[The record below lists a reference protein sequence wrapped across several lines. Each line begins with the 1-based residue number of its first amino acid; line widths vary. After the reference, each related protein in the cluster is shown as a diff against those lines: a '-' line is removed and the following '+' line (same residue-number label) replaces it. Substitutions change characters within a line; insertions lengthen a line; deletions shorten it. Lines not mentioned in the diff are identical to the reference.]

1 MFSLFELMILS
12 LVTGFV
18 RIMECRLRQSNLN
31 FTKINKVGY
40 VSPQRQ
46 QRDKLAMESRR
57 YMSISQLLINFYEV
71 TVKHLFLSFDSH
83 RANQIL
89 RQPDESGPSF
99 SFFWLTSHIRS
110 LNARLLLTRRRT
122 SPPPPRCTPSM
133 ISTSSLIRKPMAQQK
148 AWVSTS
154 VLDMSREKS
163 SEVASDVKGVS
174 APSDLA
180 IPMASAVLPVPDW
193 PASRTVRQ
201 AIFPWRMS

>member
-1 MFSLFELMILS
+1 MRCLSNTSFYRLIPIERTRSYGNRMSPDRVFPSL
-12 LVTGFV
+12 
-18 RIMECRLRQSNLN
+18 
-31 FTKINKVGY
+31 
-40 VSPQRQ
+40 
-46 QRDKLAMESRR
+46 
-57 YMSISQLLINFYEV
+57 
-71 TVKHLFLSFDSH
+71 
-83 RANQIL
+83 
-89 RQPDESGPSF
+89 
-99 SFFWLTSHIRS
+99 WLTSHIRS

-122 SPPPPRCTPSM
+122 SPPSPRCTPPM